1 MSTWLERVEYEVR
14 DFSSDSDNAIPWRS
28 SRENQTEN
36 LQESHNAARP

>member
-1 MSTWLERVEYEVR
+1 MSTWLERVEYEGR
-14 DFSSDSDNAIPWRS
+14 DFSSDSHNAIPWHS